1 MNESIFPQ
9 TRECLFRSLREG
21 RSALVERISGLE
33 KASEHLWSKVS
44 FSKAKF
50 FYVFFQVNYSPL
62 IPKHGHWLY
71 STLLHNLIL
80 FLGIICQAVAF
91 FSMGNLKSL

>member
-1 MNESIFPQ
+1 MNESIFPK

-21 RSALVERISGLE
+21 RSALVERISRLE
-33 KASEHLWSKVS
+33 RASEHLWSKVS

-50 FYVFFQVNYSPL
+50 FYVFFQVNYFPL

-80 FLGIICQAVAF
+80 FLGSSARQLPF
-91 FSMGNLKSL
+91 FQWVI